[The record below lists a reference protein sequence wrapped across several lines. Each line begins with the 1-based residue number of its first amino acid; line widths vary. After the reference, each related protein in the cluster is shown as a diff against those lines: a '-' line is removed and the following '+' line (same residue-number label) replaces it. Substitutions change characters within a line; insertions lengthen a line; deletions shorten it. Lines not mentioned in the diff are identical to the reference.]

1 MRFARRRLLALL
13 LTVMAGANA
22 VAVHAAPYPSKPI
35 RIVVPYAPGGNSDI
49 IARTLAAKMSESLGQ
64 PVIVENRPG
73 ASGIIGSEVVSKA
86 APDGYTLLM
95 ISSGNL
101 TTNPSLFS
109 QLPYDTLRDFTPIAN
124 IAYTT
129 YVLDVHPSLPVYS
142 VKELIDLAKKMPG
155 KIDAATPGIGTG
167 GHLALELFMAMSGT
181 KFTQVTYKGAAPALS
196 DTIAGQTKVIMDA
209 LSTSI
214 GHVRA
219 GTVRALGQSGKGRSP
234 LLPEVPTISEAGLP
248 GYESTVYNSL
258 LGPPGMQRDI
268 VDRLQAEIDKAGR
281 NPQVKARFEEL
292 GIIMDVSSPEKLV
305 DFIKVEMAKWS
316 KIIRDAGIPPQ

>member
-1 MRFARRRLLALL
+1 MRFSSLWPLALL
-13 LTVMAGANA
+13 VTLVAAANGIA
-22 VAVHAAPYPSKPI
+22 CHAAPYPAKPI
-35 RIVVPYAPGGNSDI
+35 RLIVPYAPGGNSDV
-49 IARTLAAKMSESLGQ
+49 IARTLAARMSESLGQ

-86 APDGYTLLM
+86 APDGHTLLM

-101 TTNPSLFS
+101 TTNPSLFN

-124 IAYTT
+124 VAYTT
-129 YVLDVHPSLPVYS
+129 YVLDAHPSLPVYS
-142 VKELIDLAKKMPG
+142 VKELIDLAKKAPG

-181 KFTQVTYKGAAPALS
+181 SFTQVTYKGAAPALS

-209 LSTSI
+209 MSTSI
-214 GHVRA
+214 AHVRA
-219 GTVRALGQSGKGRSP
+219 GSVRALGQSGTVRSH
-234 LLPEVPTISEAGLP
+234 LLPDVPTISEAGLP

-258 LGPPGMQRDI
+258 LGPPGMPREI
-268 VDRLQAEIDKAGR
+268 VDKLQAEIDKAGR
-281 NPQVKARFEEL
+281 DPQVKARFEEL
-292 GIIMDVSSPEKLV
+292 GIVMDVSSPENLV

-316 KIIRDAGIPPQ
+316 KIIRDAGITPQ

>member
-1 MRFARRRLLALL
+1 MRLSSLWPLALL
-13 LTVMAGANA
+13 VAAIAAANA
-22 VAVHAAPYPSKPI
+22 IAAHAAPYPSKPI
-35 RIVVPYAPGGNSDI
+35 RLIVPYAPGGNSDV
-49 IARTLAAKMSESLGQ
+49 IARTLAARMSESLGQ

-86 APDGYTLLM
+86 APDGHTLLM

-101 TTNPSLFS
+101 TTNPALFS
-109 QLPYDTLRDFTPIAN
+109 HLPYDTLRDFTPIAN
-124 IAYTT
+124 VAYTT

-142 VKELIDLAKKMPG
+142 VKELIDLAKKAPG

-181 KFTQVTYKGAAPALS
+181 SFTQVTYKGAAPALS

-209 LSTSI
+209 MSTSI
-214 GHVRA
+214 AHVRA
-219 GTVRALGQSGKGRSP
+219 GSVRALGQSGTVRSP
-234 LLPEVPTISEAGLP
+234 LLPDVPTISEAGLP

-258 LGPPGMQRDI
+258 LGPAGIPREI
-268 VDRLQAEIDKAGR
+268 VDKLQACIDKAGR
-281 NPQVKARFEEL
+281 DPQVKARFEEL
-292 GIIMDVSSPEKLV
+292 GIVMDVSSPEKLV

-316 KIIRDAGIPPQ
+316 KIIRDAGITPQ